1 MVAGGV
7 YGDAAITKS
16 HYEEKHVVRSNQE
29 MFDQTPGLNWQKLGV
44 NTFDP
49 ENNAITLSD
58 GSKVT
63 YDYLVV
69 SPGL

>member
-29 MFDQTPGLNWQKLGV
+29 MFDQTPGLNW
-44 NTFDP
+44 
-49 ENNAITLSD
+49 
-58 GSKVT
+58 
-63 YDYLVV
+63 
-69 SPGL
+69 